1 MEHKAPK
8 AEDITYTYNN
18 RGYMMYYKGQ
28 PIGGAGI
35 DKRAARS
42 CRRNIPLFQ
51 KSAEATKRQLVA
63 GCGDSYMMNLI
74 RAIDK
79 ASKEE

>member
-1 MEHKAPK
+1 MEYKAPK
-8 AEDITYTYNN
+8 AEDITYTCNN

-35 DKRAARS
+35 DKRAARN
-42 CRRNIPLFQ
+42 CKKNTLLFQ

-63 GCGDSYMMNLI
+63 GCGGKYMMDLI
-74 RAIDK
+74 RAIDN
-79 ASKEE
+79 AREEE